1 MVGNILPCH
10 SLAVEVRTEA
20 EQEVVYCD
28 VSYFFQFVAMTTLHW
43 VLFSSNLLWT
53 PLWTSVRVHMSATDK
68 CVNANMKGFR
78 SSCGRVPDSYIMML
92 QMI

>member
-28 VSYFFQFVAMTTLHW
+28 VSYFFQFVAMTTLH
-43 VLFSSNLLWT
+43 
-53 PLWTSVRVHMSATDK
+53 
-68 CVNANMKGFR
+68 
-78 SSCGRVPDSYIMML
+78 
-92 QMI
+92 